1 MLGFFNEKVIPL
13 FKDITI
19 PQIVLIVAVF
29 LGLFLLFS
37 LLSKNNANKISYVFV
52 IYTILTSTLCILLNV
67 ALGVYVLLVVAFI
80 ICVVVMFSTEIKRSV
95 WNTKSTKM
103 ISSEAANT
111 VRNNHKLVTH
121 NINEIVKAI
130 QNMSKNDIGA
140 ILVFSNTKI
149 PSTIIDSGV
158 KLDSD
163 ISSALI
169 ESIFFPKTPLH
180 DGAIII
186 QNDKIQAAGCFL
198 PLSQESDLPKELGT
212 RHRAGIGVT
221 EMLNVFSIIVSEE
234 TGIIS
239 IARGGKITR
248 YVDSETLRKT
258 LKEYYWQDLLENV
271 KENKSTKQAKG
282 GKDII

>member
-1 MLGFFNEKVIPL
+1 MDFIVEKIIPM
-13 FKDITI
+13 FKNITI
-19 PQIVLIVAVF
+19 PQIIMIVSVF

-37 LLSKNNANKISYVFV
+37 LLSKNNANKISYTFV
-52 IYTILTSTLCILLNV
+52 LYAILTSVLCILLSV
-67 ALGVYVLLVVAFI
+67 SVVIYALLIVSFI
-80 ICVVVMFSTEIKRSV
+80 ICVVVMFSTEIKRNV
-95 WNTKSTKM
+95 WNTKSSKV
-103 ISSEAANT
+103 ISSETANT

-121 NINEIVKAI
+121 NINEIIKAL

-149 PSTIIDSGV
+149 PTSIIDSGV

-221 EMLNVFSIIVSEE
+221 EMLNVTAIIVSEE

-239 IARGGKITR
+239 VAKGGKITR
-248 YVDSETLRKT
+248 YADSESLRKT
-258 LKEYYWQDLLENV
+258 LKEYYWQDLLENDKDNKNN
-271 KENKSTKQAKG
+271 KESKG

>member
-1 MLGFFNEKVIPL
+1 MIDFILEKIVPL
-13 FKDITI
+13 FTKITI
-19 PQIVLIVAVF
+19 PQIAMVVIVA
-29 LGLFLLFS
+29 LGLFFLFS
-37 LLSKNNANKISYVFV
+37 LLSKNNAGKISFVFILYV
-52 IYTILTSTLCILLNV
+52 ILTSVLC
-67 ALGVYVLLVVAFI
+67 VLLKVSVIIYALLIVAFI
-80 ICVVVMFSTEIKRSV
+80 VCVIVMFSTEIKRSV
-95 WNTKSTKM
+95 WDSKSGKT

-121 NINEIVKAI
+121 NINEIVKAL

-149 PSTIIDSGV
+149 PTSIIDSGV

-186 QNDKIQAAGCFL
+186 QNDKILAAGCFL
-198 PLSQESDLPKELGT
+198 PLSQEGDLPKELGT

-221 EMLNVFSIIVSEE
+221 EMLNVTAIIVSEE

-239 IARGGKITR
+239 IAKGGKITR
-248 YVDSETLRKT
+248 YADSETLRKT
-258 LKEYYWQDLLENV
+258 LKEYYWQDLIESG
-271 KENKSTKQAKG
+271 KEKPNKEEKG
-282 GKDII
+282 GRDII

>member
-1 MLGFFNEKVIPL
+1 MIDFILEKIVPL
-13 FKDITI
+13 FTKITI
-19 PQIVLIVAVF
+19 PQIAMVVIVA
-29 LGLFLLFS
+29 LGLFFLFS
-37 LLSKNNANKISYVFV
+37 LLSKNNAGKISCVFILYV
-52 IYTILTSTLCILLNV
+52 IITSVLC
-67 ALGVYVLLVVAFI
+67 VLLKVSVIIYALLIVAFI
-80 ICVVVMFSTEIKRSV
+80 VCVIVMFSTEIKRSV
-95 WNTKSTKM
+95 WDSKSGKT

-111 VRNNHKLVTH
+111 VRNNHKIVTH
-121 NINEIVKAI
+121 NINEIVKAL

-149 PSTIIDSGV
+149 PTSIIDSGV

-186 QNDKIQAAGCFL
+186 QNDKILAAGCFL
-198 PLSQESDLPKELGT
+198 PLSQEGDLPKELGT

-221 EMLNVFSIIVSEE
+221 EMLNVTAIIVSEE

-239 IARGGKITR
+239 IAKGGKITR
-248 YVDSETLRKT
+248 YADSETLRKT
-258 LKEYYWQDLLENV
+258 LKEYYWQDLIESGKDKPN
-271 KENKSTKQAKG
+271 KEEKG
-282 GKDII
+282 GRDII